1 MAELVN
7 VPLTGWVVGTAE
19 LIRLALTTKI
29 KPYRYV
35 RRSGWVI
42 RSRRRRLSRTLI
54 SGVISATHTIDD
66 SYANGYSPASGPA
79 KCCCARPMTCACCR
93 WRCSAAT

>member
-1 MAELVN
+1 MAELLN
-7 VPLTGWVVGTAE
+7 VPLTGRVVGSAE
-19 LIRLALTTKI
+19 LIRLALTTEI

-35 RRSGWVI
+35 STVGVGDQVTASAFVEDADI
-42 RSRRRRLSRTLI
+42 
-54 SGVISATHTIDD
+54 GVISATHTIDD